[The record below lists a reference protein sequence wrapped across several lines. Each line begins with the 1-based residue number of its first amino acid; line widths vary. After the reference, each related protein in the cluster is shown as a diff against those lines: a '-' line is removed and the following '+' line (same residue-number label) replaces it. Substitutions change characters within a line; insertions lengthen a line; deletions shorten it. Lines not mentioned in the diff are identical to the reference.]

1 MTNPFSKD
9 YKPEVD
15 MRDVTMQNRISKRQT
30 DNREHR
36 MQTGTPEQRL
46 AASGFIVGM
55 KSEPLSK
62 SILKNSK
69 LG

>member
-1 MTNPFSKD
+1 
-9 YKPEVD
+9 
-15 MRDVTMQNRISKRQT
+15 MRDVTLQNRISKRQT
-30 DNREHR
+30 ANREHR
-36 MQTGTPEQRL
+36 MTTGTPEQRL

-55 KSEPLSK
+55 KSKPLSK

>member
-1 MTNPFSKD
+1 MNAFSKD

-15 MRDVTMQNRISKRQT
+15 MRDVTLQNRISKRQT
-30 DNREHR
+30 ENREYR

>member
-1 MTNPFSKD
+1 MTNPFPKD
-9 YKPEVD
+9 YKPAVD
-15 MRDVTMQNRISKRQT
+15 MSDVSRANRISKRQMA
-30 DNREHR
+30 NREHR

>member
-1 MTNPFSKD
+1 MNAFSKD
-9 YKPEVD
+9 YTPEVD
-15 MRDVTMQNRISKRQT
+15 MRDVTQQNRISKRQT
-30 DNREHR
+30 ENREHR

>member
-1 MTNPFSKD
+1 MNAFSKD

-15 MRDVTMQNRISKRQT
+15 MRDVTLQNRISKRQT
-30 DNREHR
+30 ENREHR
-36 MQTGTPEQRL
+36 MQTGTPEQRR

-55 KSEPLSK
+55 KSEPMSK

>member
-1 MTNPFSKD
+1 MTNPFSKG
-9 YKPEVD
+9 YKTEVD
-15 MRDVTMQNRISKRQT
+15 MRDVTLQNRISKRQT
-30 DNREHR
+30 ANREHR
-36 MQTGTPEQRL
+36 MTTGTPEQRL

-55 KSEPLSK
+55 KSKPLSK

>member
-1 MTNPFSKD
+1 MNAFSKD
-9 YKPEVD
+9 YTPEVD
-15 MRDVTMQNRISKRQT
+15 MRDVTQQNRISKRQT
-30 DNREHR
+30 ANREHR

>member
-1 MTNPFSKD
+1 MD
-9 YKPEVD
+9 YDQFVQQKRRAEVA
-15 MRDVTMQNRISKRQT
+15 
-30 DNREHR
+30 
-36 MQTGTPEQRL
+36 TGTPEQRL